1 MSSITIYCPTCGSV
15 LDPAPD
21 PDHVPICPQCS
32 PAPYSEPP
40 HQNLEDQPRLWGFG
54 TGIFVWLASIALTI
68 GLPVVFAV
76 AYITW
81 RMFQTGQTSN
91 LRGITEEVGFI
102 LVTVGSTLPA
112 HLLILLI
119 CWFVV
124 TSRGRRP
131 FWRTL
136 GWEWIPQFK
145 WVHAVGLAL
154 LMLGMA
160 MVFQQL
166 LPHHETDLDKILL
179 RGYSVRLMIA
189 VLAVMTAP
197 VVEEV
202 VYRGV
207 LYGGIERTYGKR
219 AAVLIVTFL
228 FAGVHVQQYWGSVA
242 SLAAILLLSLALTTL
257 RAWTGKL
264 LPCVATHLVYNG
276 IQAAFL
282 LLTPD
287 EAIKSQPDQAALMI
301 IWRIL
306 GLEGIGP

>member
-21 PDHVPICPQCS
+21 PDHIPVCPQCS
-32 PAPYSEPP
+32 PAPYSAPS
-40 HQNLEDQPRLWGFG
+40 HSGSEDQPRLWGVG
-54 TGIFVWLASIALTI
+54 TGFFVWFASVALTI
-68 GLPVVFAV
+68 GLPIFFGI
-76 AYITW
+76 AYLVL
-81 RMFQTGQTSN
+81 RMLQTGQQPN
-91 LRGITEEVGFI
+91 LRAMSEDVGFI
-102 LVTVGSTLPA
+102 LVTVGATFPA

-119 CWFVV
+119 CWLVV

-136 GWEWIPQFK
+136 GWEWFPQFK
-145 WVHAVGLAL
+145 WVHAVGLAF
-154 LMLGMA
+154 LMFGA
-160 MVFQQL
+160 AIVFQKL
-166 LPHHETDLDKILL
+166 LPHRETDLEKLLL

-189 VLAVMTAP
+189 VLAVATAP
-197 VVEEV
+197 LVEEV

-207 LYGGIERTYGKR
+207 LYGGIERTYGKM
-219 AAVLIVTFL
+219 AAVLVVTFL
-228 FAGVHVQQYWGSVA
+228 FAGVHAQQYWGSVA
-242 SLAAILLLSLALTTL
+242 SLAAIFLLSLVLTTL

-264 LPCVATHLVYNG
+264 LPCVATHLVYNA
-276 IQAAFL
+276 IQAAIL